1 MTEYKVGDRV
11 QKIDSANSI
20 SEGTILQLFFV
31 SMKIESYFNKNTTK
45 YEDVLD
51 KVEILWDDGTKESL
65 SLYKISPLD
74 SELERE
80 FRNSASEVLSLIKE
94 KVLEAETALNK
105 AVAISEKYGIPFHS
119 TVSFLGQNYIPET
132 MASLHSDIDQ
142 DLIHSISSTYDHCE
156 SGWQHSAVC

>member
-11 QKIDSANSI
+11 QKIDGDNSI

-31 SMKIESYFNKNTTK
+31 SMKVGSYFNKNTPT

-51 KVEILWDDGTKESL
+51 KVEVIWDDGSKEVL
-65 SLYKISPLD
+65 SPYKISFLD

-80 FRNSASEVLSLIKE
+80 FRNSTSEVLSLIKE

-105 AVAISEKYGIPFHS
+105 AVAISEKYGIPFS
-119 TVSFLGQNYIPET
+119 SSVSFLGQSYTPET
-132 MASLHSDIDQ
+132 MSSLHPDIDQ
-142 DLIHSISSTYDHCE
+142 DLIDSITSTYDHCE